1 MAGYENLTQTG
12 TDALATI
19 AARPDDVLVAVDF
32 DGTLSPIVPD
42 PEKAF
47 ADPAAVAALG
57 RIGSLV
63 GQVAIVTGRPARTCV
78 ELGGLDKVAGLERL
92 IVLGQY
98 GVERWDAATGEFEI
112 PPAPAAVSAV
122 AAELPEVLAAAGWPD
137 AWIEDKGRAVAV
149 HTRQLSD
156 PVAAYQA
163 LSGPVHELAAR
174 HGLQV
179 EPGRLVLEVRGA
191 VTDKGQAL
199 DALITES
206 SAKVV
211 VFGGDDLGD
220 IPAFELVRALP
231 DRGMIGIGVYA
242 ASAEEQAL
250 LELADVSVPGPAGIA
265 RWLDELAD
273 AIEGSRP
280 H

>member
-206 SAKVV
+206 SAKV
-211 VFGGDDLGD
+211 
-220 IPAFELVRALP
+220 
-231 DRGMIGIGVYA
+231 
-242 ASAEEQAL
+242 
-250 LELADVSVPGPAGIA
+250 
-265 RWLDELAD
+265 
-273 AIEGSRP
+273 
-280 H
+280 